1 MGSFFSRFFKNFKVN
16 SNAGDIAGIFS
27 RENFFTRL
35 PLALIAVDEEGGVI
49 AGNLSARE
57 LIGGIAAS
65 GGEEFFTVV
74 DKSSLTGEI
83 QTSTISVSYPGAR
96 KISFWEVTAL
106 PKVTTGFDKDSSL
119 EIPVLVMCRD
129 VTLNRNMR
137 AALADSR
144 QRYKQLVEASNDF
157 AWETGEDGGFV
168 FVSPRGG
175 LGYSAEDLIG
185 TQPREKIIVDGR
197 GDLVTPFSTR
207 HHLENARI
215 WFRHKDGGAACLDV
229 TCEPLNKSGK
239 WIGAR
244 GVCRDVTD
252 DSKKDD
258 DLRRMKEQAEAITHI
273 VRTIRDVIE
282 PQEMLAAAA
291 KQTVGGVGGIACR
304 IYRLSNEGGFYDA
317 ASIGPLPDGAED
329 LIGGLAGEKKC
340 VKAEVSDK
348 RGIAMPTF
356 YQNHINGAITL
367 WRDIDA
373 PDWSEDECRLLSIIA
388 DQIGIALEQIEN
400 GEELERISSTD
411 ALTGLLNRR
420 VFFEIIRDRMKHAQR
435 TGNRNALCYVDFD
448 NFKLVNDVHG
458 HKKGDEAL
466 KYLTV
471 LLKENTRA
479 NDVVGRLGGDEFAI
493 WLEENDEE
501 GAAASA
507 DKLLESTASLHQFS
521 GSPEKPLGLS
531 IGIAVYD
538 PSSLESVEDLVSRAD
553 EAMYVI
559 KKGSKGG
566 YVISDPAPKSDESTS
581 GVMEASS

>member
-1 MGSFFSRFFKNFKVN
+1 MGSFFSRFFKDVKVN
-16 SNAGDIAGIFS
+16 SSKEAIAGIFS
-27 RENFFTRL
+27 RVSFFSRL
-35 PLALIAVDEEGGVI
+35 PLALIAIDEEGGVV

-57 LIGGIAAS
+57 LIGGIAAG
-65 GGEEFFTVV
+65 GGEEFFIVV
-74 DKSSLTGEI
+74 DKASLTGET
-83 QTSTISVSYPGAR
+83 QVTTISISYPGT
-96 KISFWEVTAL
+96 KEVSFWEAMAL
-106 PKVTTGFDKDSSL
+106 PKATVGFDGGGSM

-157 AWETGEDGGFV
+157 AWETGEDGSFV

-175 LGYSAEDLIG
+175 LGYSAEELIG
-185 TQPREKIIVDGR
+185 TQPREKIVVDGR
-197 GDLVTPFSTR
+197 GDLATPFSTR
-207 HHLENARI
+207 RHLENARI
-215 WFRHKDGGAACLDV
+215 WFRRKDGGIACLDV
-229 TCEPLNKSGK
+229 TCEPLNHAGK

-291 KQTVGGVGGIACR
+291 KQTVGGVGGSACR
-304 IYRLSNEGGFYDA
+304 IYRSKNGDGFYGA
-317 ASIGPLPDGAED
+317 ASIGPLPDGADD
-329 LIGGLAGEKKC
+329 LIRGLAGEKEC
-340 VKAEVSDK
+340 VKGEMLDK
-348 RGIAMPTF
+348 RGIALPTR
-356 YQNHINGAITL
+356 YQNKINGAIAL
-367 WRDIDA
+367 WRDIDVPA
-373 PDWSEDECRLLSIIA
+373 WSEDERRLLSIIA
-388 DQIGIALEQIEN
+388 DQIGIALEQITN

-435 TGNRNALCYVDFD
+435 TGNKNALCYVDFD

-493 WLEENDEE
+493 WLEENDEA

-538 PSSLESVEDLVSRAD
+538 PASMESVEDLVSRAD

-566 YVISDPAPKSDESTS
+566 YIISDSAPKLGESAPDA
-581 GVMEASS
+581 MEASK

>member
-1 MGSFFSRFFKNFKVN
+1 MGRFFSRFFKGVNVN
-16 SNAGDIAGIFS
+16 SSKEAVAGIFS
-27 RENFFTRL
+27 GDGLFARL
-35 PLALIAVDEEGGVI
+35 PLALIAVDDEGGVVT
-49 AGNLSARE
+49 GNLSARE
-57 LIGGIAAS
+57 LISGIAAG
-65 GGEEFFTVV
+65 GGEEFFAVV
-74 DKSSLTGEI
+74 DKASQTGEVQVTTVSI
-83 QTSTISVSYPGAR
+83 SYPGA
-96 KISFWEVTAL
+96 KETYFWEITAL
-106 PKVTTGFDKDSSL
+106 PKASIGMDKGGSL
-119 EIPVLVMCRD
+119 EVPVLALCRD

-157 AWETGEDGGFV
+157 AWETGEDGSFV

-175 LGYSAEDLIG
+175 LGYSAEELIG
-185 TQPREKIIVDGR
+185 TQPRERIIVDGR
-197 GDLVTPFSTR
+197 GDLATPFSTR
-207 HHLENARI
+207 SHLENARI
-215 WFRHKDGGAACLDV
+215 WFRHKDGRTACLDV
-229 TCEPLNKSGK
+229 TCEPLNQAGK

-282 PQEMLAAAA
+282 PHEMLAAAA
-291 KQTVGGVGGIACR
+291 KQTVGGVGGTACR
-304 IYRLSNEGGFYDA
+304 IYRSKNGGGFYDA
-317 ASIGPLPDGAED
+317 ASIGPLPDGADD
-329 LIGGLAGEKKC
+329 LIEGLAGEKECLKGE
-340 VKAEVSDK
+340 ALGK
-348 RGIAMPTF
+348 RGIAMPTR
-356 YQNHINGAITL
+356 YQNQINGAIAL
-367 WRDIDA
+367 WRDADVPA
-373 PDWSEDECRLLSIIA
+373 WSEDERRLLSIIA
-388 DQIGIALEQIEN
+388 DQIGIAIEQIAN

-435 TGNRNALCYVDFD
+435 TGNKNALCYVDFD

-466 KYLTV
+466 KHLTV

-521 GSPEKPLGLS
+521 GSKEKPLGLS

-538 PSSLESVEDLVSRAD
+538 PVSKDSVEDLVSRAD

-566 YVISDPAPKSDESTS
+566 YVISDPAPGS
-581 GVMEASS
+581 GETGHDVLEASS